1 MSNGY
6 PSMTALLGLL
16 AVAGYQNRDK
26 IAEWLGTPA
35 RDAHGSPVHGS
46 AVQVSV
52 VPPVARTAPATGS
65 AAPFDLERVL
75 GGVGSAGVGG
85 LLASGLAELVE
96 HFTKGGH
103 GETAKSWINQG
114 ANRDIAEADLERA
127 IGPLTLEHLTQQT
140 GLSRSV
146 ILSRLSRDLP
156 SAIDRYATD
165 GRRFA

>member
-1 MSNGY
+1 MSKGY

-35 RDAHGSPVHGS
+35 RDAHGS
-46 AVQVSV
+46 V
-52 VPPVARTAPATGS
+52 VPPVGRTAPATGS
-65 AAPFDLERVL
+65 AMPSGLERVL
-75 GGVGSAGVGG
+75 GGVGTAGVGG
-85 LLASGLAELVE
+85 LIASGLSELVE

-103 GETAKSWINQG
+103 GETANSWINPG
-114 ANRDIAEADLERA
+114 TGRSIAEADLERA
-127 IGPLTLEHLTQQT
+127 IGPHTLDHLTEQT
-140 GLSRSV
+140 GLSRSEV
-146 ILSRLSRDLP
+146 LSRLSRELP

>member
-35 RDAHGSPVHGS
+35 RDAHGT
-46 AVQVSV
+46 V
-52 VPPVARTAPATGS
+52 VPPVARTSPVTGAATPGNLMPS
-65 AAPFDLERVL
+65 NLERVL

-85 LLASGLAELVE
+85 LLASGLSELVE

-103 GETAKSWINQG
+103 GETANSWVNPG
-114 ANRDIAEADLERA
+114 ASRTIAETDLERA
-127 IGPLTLEHLTQQT
+127 IGPLTLDHLTHQT
-140 GLSRSV
+140 GLSRAE
-146 ILSRLSRDLP
+146 ILTRLSRELP
-156 SAIDRYATD
+156 SAVDRYATD

>member
-1 MSNGY
+1 MSKGY

-35 RDAHGSPVHGS
+35 RDARGTSLPPTAHTAAPV
-46 AVQVSV
+46 
-52 VPPVARTAPATGS
+52 TGS
-65 AAPFDLERVL
+65 AIPSNLERVL
-75 GGVGSAGVGG
+75 GGVGTAGVGG
-85 LLASGLAELVE
+85 LIASGLSELVE

-103 GETAKSWINQG
+103 GETAHSWVNQG
-114 ANRDIAEADLERA
+114 ANRTIAEADLERA
-127 IGPLTLEHLTQQT
+127 IGPQTLDHLAQQT
-140 GLSRSV
+140 GLSRPEIV
-146 ILSRLSRDLP
+146 ARLSRELP

>member
-1 MSNGY
+1 MSKGY

-35 RDAHGSPVHGS
+35 RDAHGS
-46 AVQVSV
+46 V
-52 VPPVARTAPATGS
+52 VPPAGRTAPVTGS
-65 AAPFDLERVL
+65 AIPSNLERVL
-75 GGVGSAGVGG
+75 GGVGTAGVGG
-85 LLASGLAELVE
+85 MIASGLAELVE

-103 GETAKSWINQG
+103 GETANSWINPG
-114 ANRDIAEADLERA
+114 TGRPIAEADLERA
-127 IGPLTLEHLTQQT
+127 IGPDTLDHLTEQT
-140 GLSRSV
+140 GLSRSEIV
-146 ILSRLSRDLP
+146 ARLSRELP

>member
-1 MSNGY
+1 MSKGY

-35 RDAHGSPVHGS
+35 RDAHGS
-46 AVQVSV
+46 V
-52 VPPVARTAPATGS
+52 VPPVARTSPATGS
-65 AAPFDLERVL
+65 AAPSNL
-75 GGVGSAGVGG
+75 
-85 LLASGLAELVE
+85 E

-103 GETAKSWINQG
+103 GETAKSWVNQG
-114 ANRDIAEADLERA
+114 ANRDIAEPDLERA

-140 GLSRSV
+140 GLSRSE
-146 ILSRLSRDLP
+146 ILSRLSRELP